1 MAEHAA
7 VRLLQHEIAQGIV
20 GGDGA
25 RLRPDGI
32 ARRRRDPAHD
42 DITDL
47 TLGMAADDVDD
58 LAGTHANAFQNSLA
72 WKILERLGILPERP
86 SMLEAKQWFEAE
98 FQGAV
103 YDGLLRVEKVRQ
115 GMSAE
120 AVFKPS
126 FRVVFT
132 GRQGYCVEVFLR
144 RNSVPEMVGPFSD
157 YHQARAWIRT
167 DAARVLSE
175 RGYEAADMFVVE

>member
-1 MAEHAA
+1 
-7 VRLLQHEIAQGIV
+7 
-20 GGDGA
+20 
-25 RLRPDGI
+25 
-32 ARRRRDPAHD
+32 
-42 DITDL
+42 
-47 TLGMAADDVDD
+47 VDD